1 VGTAYTPG
9 LTVSPDTI
17 ISKTRRL
24 PLKGTVLVER
34 GERVRPDT
42 IVARAELPGIMQT
55 VKAAAAL
62 GADPED
68 VPGLLLVQV
77 GERVEKGRAIARTKG
92 LWGLFQSEA
101 KANTTGTIELVSP
114 VTGNVGIREPPT
126 PIEVTAYIPGVVTD
140 VLPGEGV
147 VVTARGAFVQGIFG
161 VGRERRAPIKRVSPD
176 ARAPIAEADITPEL
190 AGKVIVGGSN
200 ISGAAL
206 RAAAQVGVV
215 GIVVGGMV
223 EKDLIDYLGYDIGVA
238 ITGHEDIPLSLV
250 ITEGFGMIAMAE
262 RTFALL
268 SSLEGKS
275 ASLSGATQIRA
286 GVIRPEIIIA
296 DEAAELRNVERAPGD
311 EASEDGYELAIGTPV
326 RIIREPYFGL
336 LATVA
341 ALPPQLVRLGSGAEV
356 RVLEATL
363 ASGDTV
369 VVPRANVEIVSAK

>member
-9 LTVSPDTI
+9 LTVSPDTV

-24 PLKGTVLVER
+24 PLKGNVLVER
-34 GERVRPDT
+34 GERVRPET
-42 IVARAELPGIMQT
+42 VVARAELPGIMQT
-55 VKAAAAL
+55 VKAAAVL

-68 VPGLLLVQV
+68 VADLLLVKV
-77 GERVEKGRAIARTKG
+77 GDRVEKGQVIAQTKG
-92 LWGLFQSEA
+92 LWGLFQSHA
-101 KANTTGTIELVSP
+101 KANTTGTVELVSP

-126 PIEVTAYIPGVVTD
+126 PIEVNAYIPGVVTD

-161 VGRERRAPIKRVSPD
+161 VGGERRAPLKCISHDPQASITEV
-176 ARAPIAEADITPEL
+176 DITPEL
-190 AGKVIVGGSN
+190 AGKVIVGGSH

-250 ITEGFGMIAMAE
+250 ITEGFGTIAMAD
-262 RTFALL
+262 RTFSLL
-268 SSLEGKS
+268 TSLEGKS

-286 GVIRPEIIIA
+286 GVIRPEVIIA
-296 DEAAELRNVERAPGD
+296 DEGADLHNLGTTRRD
-311 EASEDGYELAIGTPV
+311 EVDEDGYELVVGTPI
-326 RIIREPYFGL
+326 RIIREPYFGR
-336 LATVA
+336 LATVEG
-341 ALPPQLVRLGSGAEV
+341 LPPQLVRLGSGAEV
-356 RVLEATL
+356 RVLEAKL

-369 VVPRANVEIVSAK
+369 VVPRANVEIVSTK